1 MDVALYEFNKITSNF
16 ACFYERMARTMRYT
30 VFDTPILKPL
40 LHYVALAILKVSGWR
55 KEGQVPDAPKFVAI
69 SAPHTSNWDLAIGLV
84 LAFAFK
90 VKVCWMG
97 KDSLFRGP
105 LSPIFKWLGGIP
117 VDRSKSTGM
126 VAQAIE
132 AFRESERMIM
142 IIAPEGTR
150 SRTLHWR
157 SGFYHIARGAEVP
170 VALGFIDYRRKVTGI
185 GPLITPTG
193 DIDADM
199 QAIRAFYAGVTP
211 KHPERSS
218 EAVVAAGV

>member
-1 MDVALYEFNKITSNF
+1 
-16 ACFYERMARTMRYT
+16 MAITMRRT
-30 VFDTPILKPL
+30 VFDTPMLEPA
-40 LHYVALAILKVSGWR
+40 LHWTAIALLKVLGWR
-55 KEGQVPDAPKFVAI
+55 KKGQIPDIPKFVVI
-69 SAPHTSNWDLAIGLV
+69 SAPHTSNWDLAVGLA
-84 LAFAFK
+84 LAFAFR

-105 LSPIFKWLGGIP
+105 FSEIFKWLGGIP

-126 VAQAIE
+126 VSQAIQ
-132 AFRESERMIM
+132 AFQESERMIM

-157 SGFYHIARGAEVP
+157 SGFYHIARGAGVP
-170 VALGFIDYRRKVTGI
+170 IALGFLDYRRKTGGI

-211 KHPERSS
+211 RHPERKC
-218 EAVVAAGV
+218 VAAAAASV